1 MNKETFD
8 LLTPLYPLWRT
19 YVEHQYSPFTNQQY
33 EIAKEAFSRMYGPP
47 PRNLHCKSCID
58 DLLKRVFNAYERF
71 KQESEQVVQQPKRT
85 GRRKND
91 DKI

>member
-1 MNKETFD
+1 
-8 LLTPLYPLWRT
+8 
-19 YVEHQYSPFTNQQY
+19 
-33 EIAKEAFSRMYGPP
+33 MYGPP

-58 DLLKRVFNAYERF
+58 DLLKRVFNTYERF

-85 GRRKND
+85 GRRKSA